1 MKYVFYA
8 FAVVAMIA
16 VWLNTTPDGQRA
28 KRHFLAAG
36 SENLRMNGG
45 N

>member
-8 FAVVAMIA
+8 FAAVALIA
-16 VWLNTTPDGQRA
+16 AWLNMTPDGQRA

-36 SENLRMNGG
+36 TENLRMSGDN
-45 N
+45 